1 MTDVS
6 LNDVIDRIKGNEDR
20 NNTSLLY
27 YVGGEHY
34 VSNSI
39 ELRNGG
45 LISEG
50 VLGFKFHFPFRS
62 GDVLFMARNPHLQ
75 KAARVDFDGICSD
88 ASYILRSKNEN
99 ILLQDFLPLI
109 VQSDHFWSF
118 FRTNK
123 TGSVNP
129 LLNWSTLSTY
139 KFNMPSLVKQRQYAD
154 LVWTIQYDI
163 NKLEEQLNLLD
174 RVVKSQFIKMF
185 GDLSIND
192 KSWKSDK
199 LSNVLVIERG
209 GSPRPIDDYI
219 TNEETGLNWIKIGDA
234 NDNSIYIDSVKEKIK
249 PEGLKK
255 TRRVYPDDLILSNS
269 MSFGKPYI
277 LKISGCIHDGW
288 LVLHDENDI
297 FDKIFLC
304 YALGNSSTTK
314 KFKSMARGAVVNNLN
329 KKIVGS
335 LEIILPPRN
344 LQNQFADFVKQV
356 DKSKFELQQ
365 HIDNTK
371 KLQKT
376 IINSIFQEP

>member
-174 RVVKSQFIKMF
+174 RVVKSQFIEMF
-185 GDLSIND
+185 GDVVFNPMCWPTKEISKVAPSTNGENTSDEEHNWLLNLDAIEANTGIVLFKNYVSSEELSGSIISFSEDHVLYSKLRPYLNKVVMPD
-192 KSWKSDK
+192 ESGFGTSELIPLLPDVSILNRTYLARALMSDTFVQK
-199 LSNVLVIERG
+199 FTSAVAGTKMPRVLMDTFRKFLL
-209 GSPRPIDDYI
+209 PLPPID
-219 TNEETGLNWIKIGDA
+219 
-234 NDNSIYIDSVKEKIK
+234 
-249 PEGLKK
+249 
-255 TRRVYPDDLILSNS
+255 
-269 MSFGKPYI
+269 
-277 LKISGCIHDGW
+277 
-288 LVLHDENDI
+288 
-297 FDKIFLC
+297 
-304 YALGNSSTTK
+304 
-314 KFKSMARGAVVNNLN
+314 
-329 KKIVGS
+329 
-335 LEIILPPRN
+335 
-344 LQNQFADFVKQV
+344 LQIQFADFVKQV

>member
-1 MTDVS
+1 FCLPSVENQKKFVD
-6 LNDVIDRIKGNEDR
+6 
-20 NNTSLLY
+20 
-27 YVGGEHY
+27 
-34 VSNSI
+34 
-39 ELRNGG
+39 
-45 LISEG
+45 LI
-50 VLGFKFHFPFRS
+50 
-62 GDVLFMARNPHLQ
+62 
-75 KAARVDFDGICSD
+75 
-88 ASYILRSKNEN
+88 
-99 ILLQDFLPLI
+99 
-109 VQSDHFWSF
+109 W
-118 FRTNK
+118 
-123 TGSVNP
+123 
-129 LLNWSTLSTY
+129 
-139 KFNMPSLVKQRQYAD
+139 
-154 LVWTIQYDI
+154 
-163 NKLEEQLNLLD
+163 KLENLKTKLVMELENLNLLI
-174 RVVKSQFIKMF
+174 KSQFIKMF

-356 DKSKFELQQ
+356 DKSKLDSEFDL
-365 HIDNTK
+365 
-371 KLQKT
+371 
-376 IINSIFQEP
+376 INLYQNHYFCNAGVLI

>member
-1 MTDVS
+1 
-6 LNDVIDRIKGNEDR
+6 
-20 NNTSLLY
+20 
-27 YVGGEHY
+27 
-34 VSNSI
+34 
-39 ELRNGG
+39 
-45 LISEG
+45 
-50 VLGFKFHFPFRS
+50 
-62 GDVLFMARNPHLQ
+62 
-75 KAARVDFDGICSD
+75 
-88 ASYILRSKNEN
+88 
-99 ILLQDFLPLI
+99 
-109 VQSDHFWSF
+109 
-118 FRTNK
+118 
-123 TGSVNP
+123 
-129 LLNWSTLSTY
+129 
-139 KFNMPSLVKQRQYAD
+139 MPSLVKQRQYAD

-356 DKSKFELQQ
+356 DKSKLDSEFDL
-365 HIDNTK
+365 
-371 KLQKT
+371 
-376 IINSIFQEP
+376 INLYQNHYFCNAGVLI

>member
-1 MTDVS
+1 MSEKTRYASVGEISYERSERIDSPSTSEIKRFVGLEHFDQGNLDIVRFGS
-6 LNDVIDRIKGNEDR
+6 CVDLGSTMKKCVAGDTLIARRNVYLNRASRCNFDA
-20 NNTSLLY
+20 LC
-27 YVGGEHY
+27 
-34 VSNSI
+34 
-39 ELRNGG
+39 
-45 LISEG
+45 
-50 VLGFKFHFPFRS
+50 S
-62 GDVLFMARNPHLQ
+62 GDAIVLRENECVVPGFLSILFNSDSFWKFASSNADGTMSKRLSVSHLKSYEFCLPSVENQ
-75 KAARVDFDGICSD
+75 KKFVD
-88 ASYILRSKNEN
+88 
-99 ILLQDFLPLI
+99 LI
-109 VQSDHFWSF
+109 W
-118 FRTNK
+118 
-123 TGSVNP
+123 
-129 LLNWSTLSTY
+129 
-139 KFNMPSLVKQRQYAD
+139 
-154 LVWTIQYDI
+154 
-163 NKLEEQLNLLD
+163 KLENLKTKLVMELENLNLLI
-174 RVVKSQFIKMF
+174 KSQFIKMF

-356 DKSKFELQQ
+356 DKSKLDSEFDL
-365 HIDNTK
+365 
-371 KLQKT
+371 
-376 IINSIFQEP
+376 INLYQNHYFCNAGVLI

>member
-174 RVVKSQFIKMF
+174 RVVKSQFIEMF
-185 GDLSIND
+185 GSEDNPKYGLSTISDLVSNDIEKVTKSFNQEDTIRYIDISSID
-192 KSWKSDK
+192 KESKSIVGMSDFLVK
-199 LSNVLVIERG
+199 DAPSRAQQCVMSGDILLSNV
-209 GSPRPIDDYI
+209 RPNLKTIAI
-219 TNEETGLNWIKIGDA
+219 V
-234 NDNSIYIDSVKEKIK
+234 DS
-249 PEGLKK
+249 
-255 TRRVYPDDLILSNS
+255 
-269 MSFGKPYI
+269 
-277 LKISGCIHDGW
+277 
-288 LVLHDENDI
+288 DENNLVCSSGFTVLRCEKCPPEYLITAIIYDG
-297 FDKIFLC
+297 FTKKLMLNATGSSYPAVTTKIVL
-304 YALGNSSTTK
+304 SSTIP
-314 KFKSMARGAVVNNLN
+314 SAPLD
-329 KKIVGS
+329 
-335 LEIILPPRN
+335 
-344 LQNQFADFVKQV
+344 LQNQFTDFVKQV
-356 DKSKFELQQ
+356 DKSKLDSEFDL
-365 HIDNTK
+365 
-371 KLQKT
+371 
-376 IINSIFQEP
+376 INLYQNHYFCNAGVLI

>member
-174 RVVKSQFIKMF
+174 RVVKSQFIEMF
-185 GDLSIND
+185 GSEDNPKYGLSTISDLVSNDIEKVTKSFNQEDTIRYIDISSID
-192 KSWKSDK
+192 KESKSIVGMSDFLVK
-199 LSNVLVIERG
+199 DAPSRAQQCVMSGDILLSNVRPNLKTIAIVDSDENNLVCSSGFTVLRCEKCPPEYLITAI
-209 GSPRPIDDYI
+209 IDDGF
-219 TNEETGLNWIKIGDA
+219 TKKLMLNATGSSYPAVTTKI
-234 NDNSIYIDSVKEKIK
+234 
-249 PEGLKK
+249 
-255 TRRVYPDDLILSNS
+255 
-269 MSFGKPYI
+269 
-277 LKISGCIHDGW
+277 
-288 LVLHDENDI
+288 VL
-297 FDKIFLC
+297 
-304 YALGNSSTTK
+304 SSTIP
-314 KFKSMARGAVVNNLN
+314 SAPLD
-329 KKIVGS
+329 
-335 LEIILPPRN
+335 
-344 LQNQFADFVKQV
+344 LQNQFTDFVKQV